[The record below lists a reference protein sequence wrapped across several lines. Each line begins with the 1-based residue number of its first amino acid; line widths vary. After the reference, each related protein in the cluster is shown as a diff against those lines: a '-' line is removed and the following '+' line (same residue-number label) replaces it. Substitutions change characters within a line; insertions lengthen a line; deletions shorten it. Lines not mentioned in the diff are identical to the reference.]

1 MNKKSKGKPFERI
14 NLMLD
19 RRQLEKAMAVAIEG
33 GEPVAEVGNRS
44 GFVRW
49 LLRSMPRFAIARTAS
64 SVALPPISANTPALS
79 HNISSSFFSAMSAII
94 AAAISLRQG
103 LPVQTNKIIS

>member
-1 MNKKSKGKPFERI
+1 MPLPQPDLHHSHGVRGGIQQGGGPHARLRVRPAGIHADVRVERTHKEV
-14 NLMLD
+14 LD

-49 LLRSMPRFAIARTAS
+49 LLNAYIK
-64 SVALPPISANTPALS
+64 V
-79 HNISSSFFSAMSAII
+79 
-94 AAAISLRQG
+94 
-103 LPVQTNKIIS
+103 NKEAK

>member
-19 RRQLEKAMAVAIEG
+19 RKQLEKAMAVAIDG

-49 LLRSMPRFAIARTAS
+49 LLNAYIK
-64 SVALPPISANTPALS
+64 V
-79 HNISSSFFSAMSAII
+79 
-94 AAAISLRQG
+94 
-103 LPVQTNKIIS
+103 NKGVK

>member
-1 MNKKSKGKPFERI
+1 
-14 NLMLD
+14 MLD

-49 LLRSMPRFAIARTAS
+49 LLNAYIK
-64 SVALPPISANTPALS
+64 V
-79 HNISSSFFSAMSAII
+79 
-94 AAAISLRQG
+94 
-103 LPVQTNKIIS
+103 NKGGK

>member
-1 MNKKSKGKPFERI
+1 MAVEDGRIVKESGMNKKSRGKPFERI

-49 LLRSMPRFAIARTAS
+49 LLNAYIK
-64 SVALPPISANTPALS
+64 V
-79 HNISSSFFSAMSAII
+79 
-94 AAAISLRQG
+94 
-103 LPVQTNKIIS
+103 NKDVK